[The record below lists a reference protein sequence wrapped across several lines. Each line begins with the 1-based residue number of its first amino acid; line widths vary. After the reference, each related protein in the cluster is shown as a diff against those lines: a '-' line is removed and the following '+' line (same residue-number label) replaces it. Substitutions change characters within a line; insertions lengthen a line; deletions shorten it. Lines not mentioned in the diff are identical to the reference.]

1 MFLVIGVTHPVV
13 LRQQGEWYRE
23 MLISKVHELGLDNH
37 VRFVNDYL
45 PVLEILEYLQLT
57 DVYLF
62 TSKDRNQAVSGTMS
76 YAIGCGCAV
85 VSTPIPHAIELLK
98 NDVGIIVDF
107 EDSSM
112 LTHAVL
118 GLLEDELQ
126 REKMGYNGLHRMAST
141 AWQNSAV
148 SHAAIFQSLLKSPI
162 PLKFTP
168 PPLNLDHVHKL
179 TTPVGMLQFSI
190 INKPD
195 MSTGF
200 TLDDNARALVALC
213 MHFRLMKNSQD
224 LNNIQIYFDFVKA
237 CLQPDGT
244 FLNYMDVEGAF
255 TRQNQ
260 QENLEDSNGRAI
272 WALGYVISLGE
283 ILPEKMVQ
291 EAHVVFDL
299 TLANAMK
306 MHSTR
311 AMAFVLKGLYY
322 KQQFLSNP
330 LDVNLIRELA
340 DRLVRMYQHETN
352 DQWHWFESYL
362 TYGNSVIPEALLC
375 AWLATNEKGYK
386 DVAKAT
392 FDFLLSIVF
401 QGKELTVISNQGWLH
416 RSLTPM
422 TLKLGGE
429 QPIDVAY
436 MVMALQKFIDV
447 YKDDEYEEKIQRAF
461 DWFLG
466 ANHLKQ
472 IMYNPC
478 TGGCYD
484 GLEAN
489 HVNLN
494 QGAESTV
501 SYLMARLTILGEVN
515 GVRIL
520 NKKR

>member
-1 MFLVIGVTHPVV
+1 
-13 LRQQGEWYRE
+13 
-23 MLISKVHELGLDNH
+23 
-37 VRFVNDYL
+37 
-45 PVLEILEYLQLT
+45 
-57 DVYLF
+57 
-62 TSKDRNQAVSGTMS
+62 
-76 YAIGCGCAV
+76 
-85 VSTPIPHAIELLK
+85 
-98 NDVGIIVDF
+98 
-107 EDSSM
+107 
-112 LTHAVL
+112 
-118 GLLEDELQ
+118 
-126 REKMGYNGLHRMAST
+126 
-141 AWQNSAV
+141 
-148 SHAAIFQSLLKSPI
+148 
-162 PLKFTP
+162 
-168 PPLNLDHVHKL
+168 
-179 TTPVGMLQFSI
+179 MLQFSI